1 MQRPPALPDSA
12 LWRLRAVRV
21 LRTTAWEW
29 GLRRFLFAI

>member
-1 MQRPPALPDSA
+1 MPDSA

-21 LRTTAWEW
+21 LRTTTLAW